1 MANGAAVATAPAG
14 QAPAGRGEKAAPV
27 MPRSFIVGSR
37 KNDKPDFDQ
46 TISFSVA
53 GAQQLNNYQIS
64 PSGYLRGVYL
74 IVQCTTAG
82 NAAATAFAQNG
93 PFSALASIRFL
104 DTNSQPMVGTVTGYD
119 LYLINKYG
127 GYAFQ
132 GDAEA
137 SAAYS
142 VTTGAGATGGS
153 FAFVLYI
160 PLETV
165 ARNALT
171 AQLNKSGAAQ
181 FSLEMFLATGAAGT
195 TAANVYT
202 TAPTTPGSVRVR
214 TTLVSWLDPEA
225 TDARGNPVLQDPPVL
240 NTTQYW
246 HKQNY
251 VVGSGSQF
259 TRLQGIDGLLRM
271 LLFAAYRSGTG
282 LRTDGESDWPDP
294 VSLKYEESYLIQ
306 SRIKLLFQ
314 DMIAKAYGY
323 DGTIDAAKGRDS
335 GVYPIFEWIMD
346 FDRKPGGELSRSYLP
361 MSSAS
366 NLELQGSWTNAPSLD
381 VLVNKVVPYPQ
392 GEVKGLAVL

>member
-1 MANGAAVATAPAG
+1 MAATATPTQTPA
-14 QAPAGRGEKAAPV
+14 AARGDKAAPV

-37 KNDKPDFDQ
+37 RNDKPDFDQ
-46 TISFSVA
+46 SIALTTSEQRLA
-53 GAQQLNNYQIS
+53 PYQIS

-74 IVQCTTAG
+74 IVEAVTAG
-82 NAAATAFAQNG
+82 NVAATAFDENG
-93 PFSALASIRFL
+93 PFSVLTSIRFL

-137 SAAYS
+137 SASYS
-142 VTTGAGATGGS
+142 VTTGAGGTGGS
-153 FAFVLYI
+153 FTFVLYI

-165 ARNALT
+165 VRNALT
-171 AQLNKSGAAQ
+171 SQLNKSGAAQ
-181 FSLEMFLATGAAGT
+181 FSLEAFVAAGD
-195 TAANVYT
+195 AAGPVYS
-202 TAPTTPGSVRVR
+202 TAPTNAPTVRIR
-214 TTLVSWLDPEA
+214 STLTSWLDPES

-251 VVGSGSQF
+251 VVNSGAQF
-259 TRLQGIDGLLRM
+259 TRLQGIDGLLRA
-271 LLFAAYRSGTG
+271 LIFVAYRNGST
-282 LRTDGESDWPDP
+282 RANGEGDWPDP

-306 SRIKLLFQ
+306 SRVRLLFR
-314 DMIAKAYGY
+314 DLIAKTYGY
-323 DGTIDAAKGRDS
+323 AAANEASTGRDN
-335 GVYPIFEWIMD
+335 GVYPIWEWMQD
-346 FDRKPGGELSRSYLP
+346 FWPKPGGELARTYLP

-366 NLELQGSWTNAPSLD
+366 NLELQGTWGSAASLD